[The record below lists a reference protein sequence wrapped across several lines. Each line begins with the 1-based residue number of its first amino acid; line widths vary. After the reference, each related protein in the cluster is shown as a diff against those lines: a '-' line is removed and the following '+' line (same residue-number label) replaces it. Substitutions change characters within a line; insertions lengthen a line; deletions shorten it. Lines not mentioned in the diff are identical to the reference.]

1 MAVRVARV
9 LLLLVAAAAGLVR
22 LSVALEGRGRAR
34 RALGVAMLL
43 AYACVCARLTL
54 VGRRVGAGPRV
65 NLQPLWS
72 YRAALMWEGHQL
84 RVQDA
89 GLLEQI
95 VLNYL
100 LFVPLGCL
108 LPFTWPERYVGD
120 GAARGVARVALVA
133 AACSLCVEL
142 AQLALRVGLFE
153 LDDVLDNAIGAV
165 LGYLLFRLS
174 ERVARRMM
182 SERADDGYHRARH
195 LRR

>member
-1 MAVRVARV
+1 MAVRIPRV
-9 LLLLVAAAAGLVR
+9 SLLLLAAAAGLGR

-54 VGRRVGAGPRV
+54 VGRRVGAGPQA

-72 YRAALMWEGHQL
+72 YRAALMWEGHRL

-100 LFVPLGCL
+100 LVVPLGCL

-120 GAARGVARVALVA
+120 GVGRGVARVALVA
-133 AACSLCVEL
+133 ATCSLSVEL
-142 AQLALRVGLFE
+142 AQLVLRVGLFE
-153 LDDVLDNAIGAV
+153 LDDVLGNALGAV
-165 LGYLLFRLS
+165 LGYALS
-174 ERVARRMM
+174 RTIGTEASVRVGRSA
-182 SERADDGYHRARH
+182 HRPRH